1 MKNDVGWVCRRVRVR
16 VRLPL
21 KLVGFSGGSVQESV
35 KPQTA
40 AIPAAVLIMDRN

>member
-1 MKNDVGWVCRRVRVR
+1 MKMGWAVLVI
-16 VRLPL
+16 PL

-40 AIPAAVLIMDRN
+40 AIPAAVLIMDRY